1 MLNSSY
7 KKKTNKSIFVSFK
20 NKTKP
25 FFNLRDWIP
34 EAEVLDCKYT
44 DFNEEFIS
52 EGETGFSKSRRG
64 LWKEFEH

>member
-1 MLNSSY
+1 MKSLRLVVVWTIITPVTR
-7 KKKTNKSIFVSFK
+7 KKTNKSIFVSFK

-52 EGETGFSKSRRG
+52 EGETGF
-64 LWKEFEH
+64 